1 MNAIST
7 RAAQAAIAVALAGS
21 ILVEGIILPAMYRD
35 LEGAPPVLRAVFV
48 GLLAIGVIAL
58 QICGVCVWRLLSKTR
73 RGVVFAE
80 SSFREVD
87 TIAWSVATVAMVL
100 AALAMILAPGEIAPG
115 VVGLIG
121 GAAVVMGGACLLV
134 VVLRGLLRQ
143 AIASE
148 GEIVSLRGELGDV
161 I

>member
-1 MNAIST
+1 MNVMMT
-7 RAAQAAIAVALAGS
+7 RAAQAAIALALAGS
-21 ILVEGIILPAMYRD
+21 ILVEGMILPAVYRD
-35 LEGAPPVLRAVFV
+35 LEGTTPVLPAVFV
-48 GLLAIGVIAL
+48 GLLAVGVIAL
-58 QICGVCVWRLLSKTR
+58 QVCGVCVWRLLSKTR

-80 SSFREVD
+80 TSFREVD
-87 TIAWSVATVAMVL
+87 VIAWSLATVAIVL
-100 AALAMILAPGEIAPG
+100 AAIGIILAPGEIAPG
-115 VVGLIG
+115 VVGLIC

-148 GEIVSLRGELGDV
+148 GEILSLRGELGEV